1 MTGRGLLLLA
11 LCLVALFV
19 IAPPALADPTLTAAP
34 VVTGSS
40 TLSIDPGTWSTTS
53 ANGITYDYQWQS
65 CSYPNAV
72 LGDAPLAYY
81 RLGDD
86 FGVDVSGLDQPQLD
100 ATYATHSGAIAG
112 DSDRAYYNSPVSW
125 APGVTYPTT
134 TGEEFA
140 PSDFPA
146 GRAPITIEA
155 WIKPDAFP
163 HDDAFIA
170 GVGNDATPGT
180 SLNLELYN
188 AGIFGTKLAVWDG
201 SHRYVANAGGITTR
215 TFTHVAVTYDGTMLR
230 LWSNGTMVGSFTAY
244 LSLDPAEARIGASVP
259 ATTTEQTFGG
269 SIDEVA
275 FYGSALNAT
284 AFAAHVTAG
293 TVERST
299 VRCDDIPGAT
309 DTTFAVTPDL
319 GGTSIRGQ
327 VQASD
332 DTGTAVAWSN
342 SVSVPG
348 SVVVPQPADLTH
360 SPNFGPVLVS
370 GTVVDASGVPVGGA
384 RVSVYENLTT
394 RTRVTLPV
402 IGEAITDA
410 DGNYTISYGDGSIA
424 TLNLLVMARGSGI
437 ATTTYVDRVYDASG
451 AWLDGD
457 GLLPQPLQLTLP
469 ANATP
474 QPLAGASRAIPYYVC
489 PPPTKTLIAG
499 PYPGIMNVADVHTWS
514 YTKAQLTYM
523 KGSQTRVNIAA
534 SFTSDSG
541 FVSTSSQA
549 GANGGYSIT
558 QAYPVRPA
566 NTSIVETTGYSAA
579 EYAFGSCVWFT
590 YTVEPYRFIGGTTAP
605 RSAPLGSSGKC
616 KTTLTNN
623 SVPEVP
629 GAKVTRSNAT
639 GVTYSNGFTVSFG
652 GFSVGLT
659 IRTDWSNTLTEV
671 WWPQAGGGRKLWF
684 CGDGSK
690 PYWYQAQRIYE
701 GPWTS

>member
-1 MTGRGLLLLA
+1 MTGRGLLLLP

-19 IAPPALADPTLTAAP
+19 TAPAALADPTLTATP

-40 TLSIDPGTWSTTS
+40 TLSLDSGTWSTTS
-53 ANGITYDYQWQS
+53 GNGITYDYQWQS

-100 ATYATHSGAIAG
+100 ATYTTHSGGIAG
-112 DSDRAYYNSPVSW
+112 DSDTAYYNGPTSW

-134 TGEEFA
+134 TGEELA
-140 PSDFPA
+140 PSDFPS
-146 GRAPITIEA
+146 GNAPITIEA

-170 GVGNDATPGT
+170 GVGDDATPGT

-188 AGIFGTKLAVWDG
+188 AGIVGTRLAAWTG
-201 SHRYVANAGGITTR
+201 SHRYVANVSGITAR
-215 TFTHVAVTYDGTMLR
+215 TFTHVAVTYDGTTLR
-230 LWSNGTMVGSFTAY
+230 LWENGTVVGTFTAN
-244 LSLDPAEARIGASVP
+244 LSLDPVEARIDASVP
-259 ATTTEQTFGG
+259 ATTTEQAFGG

-284 AFAAHVTAG
+284 TLAAHISAG
-293 TVERST
+293 NVQRST
-299 VRCDDIPGAT
+299 ARCNDIPGAN
-309 DTTFAVTPDL
+309 DTTFTVTPDL
-319 GGTSIRGQ
+319 GGASIRGQ

-332 DTGTAVAWSN
+332 DTGASVAWSN
-342 SVSVPG
+342 EVSVPG
-348 SVVVPQPADLTH
+348 SVVVPQHADLTH
-360 SPNFGPVLVS
+360 SPDFGPVLVS
-370 GTVVDASGVPVGGA
+370 GTVVDASGGPVKGA
-384 RVSVYENLTT
+384 RVSVYQNLST

-402 IGEAITDA
+402 VGEAITDA
-410 DGNYTISYGDGSIA
+410 DGNYSISYGDGSIA
-424 TLNLLVMARGSGI
+424 TLNLLVTARGTGV
-437 ATTTYVDRVYDASG
+437 AARTYVDRVYDASG

-457 GLLPQPLQLTLP
+457 GLLPQPLQLALP
-469 ANATP
+469 ATAAP
-474 QPLAGASRAIPYYVC
+474 QPLAGASRALPFYQC
-489 PPPTKTLIAG
+489 PPPSKRLIAG

-534 SFTSDSG
+534 SFTSDGG

-558 QAYPVRPA
+558 QAYPVRPP

-579 EYAFGSCVWFT
+579 EYAFGSCLSWT
-590 YTVEPYRFIGGTTAP
+590 YTVEPYKFIGGTTAP
-605 RSAPLGSSGKC
+605 RSAPLGASGKC

-629 GAKVTRSNAT
+629 GAKVTRTNAT

-671 WWPQAGGGRKLWF
+671 WWPQSGGGRKLWF

-690 PYWYQAQRIYE
+690 PYWYQAQRIYQ
-701 GPWTS
+701 GPWTA